1 MKLKEETIKE
11 LNELPPQHLSKV
23 YDFIQ
28 IIKKQNQNMA
38 VHARQARKPYLR
50 SRKILAKCR
59 GSLTDDVIKGRE
71 ERL

>member
-11 LNELPPQHLSKV
+11 LNERPPQHLSKV

-28 IIKKQNQNMA
+28 IIKKQNQSMSVN
-38 VHARQARKPYLR
+38 ARQARKPYLR
-50 SRKILAKCR
+50 ARKILAKCR

-71 ERL
+71 ESL